1 MGRFVE
7 IGFDC
12 LPLRSVGR
20 LDIPLDAS
28 PKYQERCRRIKHAI
42 ETHGS
47 HNSYYL
53 YNADCTFHLTNDE
66 ARGMLEFRF
75 EGTVLT
81 DEADEKTLSRA
92 LDVELVRETCDWLTE
107 PIVHWFLETV
117 PRAVQVEFDQY
128 IAAGDLEKAH
138 ERAQQAQAQMESAG
152 GYLGMFL

>member
-1 MGRFVE
+1 
-7 IGFDC
+7 
-12 LPLRSVGR
+12 
-20 LDIPLDAS
+20 
-28 PKYQERCRRIKHAI
+28 
-42 ETHGS
+42 
-47 HNSYYL
+47 
-53 YNADCTFHLTNDE
+53 
-66 ARGMLEFRF
+66 MLEFRF

-81 DEADEKTLSRA
+81 DEADEKTLSCA

-138 ERAQQAQAQMESAG
+138 QRAQQAQAQMESAG